1 MSVPARGDLRG
12 IVPDAAAKV
21 AELIGRRADAA
32 ALAGAI
38 DAVAAHVAPE
48 AHAGQEITFD
58 FRQAGGDL
66 LIEAHCDGRSSE
78 VRCPL
83 AA

>member
-1 MSVPARGDLRG
+1 MSVPAQGELRG
-12 IVPDAAAKV
+12 IVPDVAAKV
-21 AELIGRRADAA
+21 AELIGRHADAA
-32 ALAGAI
+32 ALTGAI
-38 DAVAAHVAPE
+38 DGIAARVAPD
-48 AHAGQEITFD
+48 AHADDEITFV

-83 AA
+83 PA